1 MIPKT
6 IGNTSAILLTELH
19 QKGWDFFDLQ
29 QVSTILSDNNAA
41 AIRRLLSD
49 MVRRGLL
56 MRLRDGIYHIVPYD
70 RDPTTYFPDWNL
82 AAHYLAGETPYY
94 IGYYSALVLHDLTT
108 QPSLVEQVVVSKPIR
123 PNEQIVN
130 GVTFR
135 FILHNEQHFFGTT
148 QEWIQGVY
156 KINCADLE
164 KTWIDCAFKP
174 DYAGGIIELGKA
186 LFKSKDSVNPV
197 RLLDYAERFG
207 SDAVIRRL
215 GFLLETLDILPELA
229 QNLHQKIKKT
239 ATYVVLDTALPKTG
253 RSQSRWGIIQ
263 NIDLETI
270 QSANFT

>member
-1 MIPKT
+1 MLFR
-6 IGNTSAILLTELH
+6 S
-19 QKGWDFFDLQ
+19 
-29 QVSTILSDNNAA
+29 
-41 AIRRLLSD
+41 
-49 MVRRGLL
+49 
-56 MRLRDGIYHIVPYD
+56 
-70 RDPTTYFPDWNL
+70 
-82 AAHYLAGETPYY
+82 
-94 IGYYSALVLHDLTT
+94 
-108 QPSLVEQVVVSKPIR
+108 
-123 PNEQIVN
+123 
-130 GVTFR
+130 FR

-207 SDAVIRRL
+207 SGAVIRRL

>member
-82 AAHYLAGETPYY
+82 AAHYLAGKTPYY

-148 QEWIQGVY
+148 QKWIQGVY

-174 DYAGGIIELGKA
+174 DYAGGIIE
-186 LFKSKDSVNPV
+186 
-197 RLLDYAERFG
+197 
-207 SDAVIRRL
+207 
-215 GFLLETLDILPELA
+215 
-229 QNLHQKIKKT
+229 
-239 ATYVVLDTALPKTG
+239 
-253 RSQSRWGIIQ
+253 
-263 NIDLETI
+263 
-270 QSANFT
+270 